1 MEPKAGGVEEETGV
15 TGHIRSHHRLSY
27 QAK

>member
-1 MEPKAGGVEEETGV
+1 MEPKADSVEEETQV
-15 TGHIRSHHRLSY
+15 TGHIRSYHRLSY